1 MAIVLIDPNQSVM
14 VTVGQVWNVG
24 PVDMNKFP
32 FLVYDTTAILGVS
45 SPSDSLVRIRIASG
59 YSEWHCES
67 DTIAKQFVALAQSK
81 LGIGA

>member
-24 PVDMNKFP
+24 PVDMTKFP
-32 FLVYDTTAILGVS
+32 FLVYDTADILGVS
-45 SPSDSLVRIRIASG
+45 SPADSLVRVRVATG

-67 DTIAKQFVALAQSK
+67 DTIAKAFVALAQSR
-81 LGIGA
+81 LGVGE